1 MPRLPLKSLCSPA
14 RNGYTNLVAAHLDIS
29 RREKEDIVIIDL
41 KGRLVVGEGATA
53 LRDTITRVKDAGEVR
68 IILNLQHVEYIDSSG
83 LGGLVICFTSLQKA
97 GGALKL
103 MCLNRRNIELLLLT
117 KLSTVFELF
126 DNEQDAVNSFFPE
139 REIRKFDI
147 LAFVQQQEA
156 EQKE

>member
-1 MPRLPLKSLCSPA
+1 M
-14 RNGYTNLVAAHLDIS
+14 AAHLDIS